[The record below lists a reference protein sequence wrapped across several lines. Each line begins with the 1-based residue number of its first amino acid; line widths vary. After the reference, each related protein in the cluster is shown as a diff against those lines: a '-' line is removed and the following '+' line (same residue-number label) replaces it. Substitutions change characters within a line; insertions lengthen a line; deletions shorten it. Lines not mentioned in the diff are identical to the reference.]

1 MPQVRQ
7 AWYLNELGA
16 ILQVLNYGY
25 IEAVVACGQG
35 QRAASHAGAHTR
47 VLGESFAQV
56 ASGFW
61 VLRPVT
67 GEEGGSRRSVQGQQL
82 SQQTHTH
89 THTPTHTQGDEQR
102 ARQKSWKHTE
112 TCWWAHHITKE
123 QGCPGL
129 GTGGTSPSR
138 GQTCPLTGLPWVMW
152 CPQQQALLTRG
163 YCPLVVTAFSHLWW
177 ITCPVTLD

>member
-1 MPQVRQ
+1 MRQ

-67 GEEGGSRRSVQGQQL
+67 GEEGGRRRSVQGQL
-82 SQQTHTH
+82 LPQQTHTH
-89 THTPTHTQGDEQR
+89 THTPTLTHKVMSKEHGRRAESTQKPGDEHIISQR
-102 ARQKSWKHTE
+102 SRAVL
-112 TCWWAHHITKE
+112 A
-123 QGCPGL
+123 GCRRDIP
-129 GTGGTSPSR
+129 
-138 GQTCPLTGLPWVMW
+138 
-152 CPQQQALLTRG
+152 
-163 YCPLVVTAFSHLWW
+163 
-177 ITCPVTLD
+177 I